1 MKFTPLPNS
10 MLLVSLVGLIIVSIK
25 LANETFDLTWGFTFI
40 LIFLIIIT
48 ASFISITPGKNE
60 FVD

>member
-10 MLLVSLVGLIIVSIK
+10 RLLVSLVGLIIVSIK